1 MAKLVVRDRQ
11 DRSAEILRSPKEYF
25 ERARQEALREAAEQI
40 ESEERETEKANPI
53 SGRHLMSA

>member
-1 MAKLVVRDRQ
+1 MAKLVVRDRP

-40 ESEERETEKANPI
+40 ATEEMTAENDVQKT
-53 SGRHLMSA
+53 GRHLLSA

>member
-40 ESEERETEKANPI
+40 ESEERATEEKNPK
-53 SGRHLMSA
+53 SGRHLLSA